1 MDTLHERLAD
11 LADEAPTGGA
21 PAAELWARG
30 KRAHR
35 LRAAA
40 VAATVLV
47 VGAVGTGIGVRLAE
61 GSDNTAGPEP
71 AGTLGISLP
80 IKYPGGGDLPDLG
93 DTPGPLAAIW
103 EDRVGGGAPEAVGLV
118 AETGTFGT
126 LPIDVSYMNEDHER
140 PALSPD
146 GRRIAYASPSGEP
159 IVHDLVSGEIYYWPE
174 VECPGDVNQCYRW
187 GTGGYTWFDA
197 THLFGH
203 AGAGDTDGYVWEPG
217 TTPKLVNLLTYA
229 GTTYRGLYAGR
240 DLSVIDEGGGPRS
253 CAVGEPFDDRVGGS
267 PVLSATLGTD
277 YQGDDELFD
286 VPVLCDVLGV
296 IGSEI
301 LLGHWNSDRL
311 PGDWNDPDD
320 GNGTVVA
327 LDIHKVAP
335 PVSCTTDFSRICPD
349 LSFEDPAL
357 RRVVV
362 AAGAPQ
368 WVTFASDLIGA
379 ALDAEGGAS

>member
-1 MDTLHERLAD
+1 MDTLHDRLAE
-11 LADEAPTGGA
+11 LADDAPTGGA

-30 KRAHR
+30 KRAYR

-40 VAATVLV
+40 LAATLLV
-47 VGAVGTGIGVRLAE
+47 VGAVGTGVGVGLVDGGGN
-61 GSDNTAGPEP
+61 GSDLAP
-71 AGTLGISLP
+71 AGTVGISLP
-80 IKYPGGGDLPDLG
+80 IEYPVGEELPDLG
-93 DTPGPLAAIW
+93 DTPGPSAAIW
-103 EDRVGGGAPEAVGLV
+103 LAPGVGGGAPVAVGLV

-126 LPIDVSYMNEDHER
+126 LPIEVSYMNEDWER

-187 GTGGYTWFDA
+187 GTGGFTWFDA

-203 AGAGDTDGYVWEPG
+203 AGAGDTHGYVWEPG
-217 TTPKLVNLLTYA
+217 TTPKLVDLITYA
-229 GTTYRGLYAGR
+229 GTPYRGLYAGR
-240 DLSVIDEGGGPRS
+240 DLQVIDD
-253 CAVGEPFDDRVGGS
+253 GEPLDLVCGS
-267 PVLSATLGTD
+267 PVLNATLGTD
-277 YQGDDELFD
+277 YQGDDEMFD

-301 LLGHWNSDRL
+301 LLGHWNSDRV
-311 PGDWNDPDD
+311 PGDWNDPND

-327 LDIHKVAP
+327 LGIHSVAP
-335 PVSCTTDFSRICPD
+335 PVNCLGDASRICPD

-362 AAGAPQ
+362 TAGAPE
-368 WVTFASDLIGA
+368 WVTFATDLIGA
-379 ALDAEGGAS
+379 ALDADGGAS